1 MARANRRR
9 PWTIRKCN
17 PTSFEVYARGRF
29 AKIARR
35 LSDVIPALRVV
46 KDSPDAVVFRGSHR
60 ESGLKKRVIRELRR
74 A

>member
-1 MARANRRR
+1 MARTHRRR

-46 KDSPDAVVFRGSHR
+46 KDSPDAVIFRGPHR
-60 ESGLKKRVIRELRR
+60 EGGLKRRVIRALNG